1 MARLIKFIVIEN
13 IFYLIIIFNF
23 IIELNNY
30 IN

>member
-30 IN
+30 IS